1 VVKIMTPPCRSGG
14 AKYEGEASELAE
26 KLFDTLKCMEVV

>member
-1 VVKIMTPPCRSGG
+1 MTPPCREGG
-14 AKYEGEASELAE
+14 EKYEGEAPELVD